1 MSFLCR
7 QPNGLLCRFSTVE
20 DSVTHYNMTDEEYIE
35 LRIKQAEEEAR
46 EFLSNKKNF
55 YDFEEIKDS
64 FVPNLDMSLEDF
76 EKALVEMGD
85 TEGLSPS
92 QRERILEYM
101 EESNEDT
108 EEDEENNDDDD
119 WDNDDILDAGTRN
132 CYIHYD

>member
-20 DSVTHYNMTDEEYIE
+20 DIVTHYNMTDEEYIE

-108 EEDEENNDDDD
+108 EEDEENDDDDD

>member
-85 TEGLSPS
+85 TEWKNLMKIRKKMKKMMMTTIGIMMIS
-92 QRERILEYM
+92 
-101 EESNEDT
+101 
-108 EEDEENNDDDD
+108 
-119 WDNDDILDAGTRN
+119 
-132 CYIHYD
+132 

>member
-108 EEDEENNDDDD
+108 EEDEENDDDDD

>member
-101 EESNEDT
+101 EESNEDK
-108 EEDEENNDDDD
+108 EEDEENDDDDD